1 MEGASLGRRLEA
13 LVSSLPTTVFVIC
26 FTINYMEQIN
36 PTQSPDCGKPRLQE
50 EMQQEVRLGPTPVNH
65 NTKRQRQEDVV

>member
-1 MEGASLGRRLEA
+1 MEGASPGRLLEA
-13 LVSSLPTTVFVIC
+13 LVSSLPTAAFVIC

-36 PTQSPDCGKPRLQE
+36 PTQSQDCGKPEVQE
-50 EMQQEVRLGPTPVNH
+50 EMQQEVRRGPTPVNH